1 MGCELLAPAG
11 NFETALAA
19 FEAGADAVYCGL
31 TEFSARAFA
40 DNFSLE
46 DLKNLLRYT
55 QGNRVR
61 LGSDRA
67 DEGSVRR
74 RRVYVTFN
82 TVIDEDNLDAAIE
95 QLARLDEIG
104 PDALIVQD
112 IGVARICRRHFPE
125 LELHASTQLV
135 AHNLEGVLAMKELG
149 FKRVV
154 LARELSLEEIA
165 SIAKRCGDIELE
177 VFVHGALCY
186 SISGLCLF
194 GAMEKGRSGNRGKC
208 PYCCR
213 LPYEDEAGEKTL
225 CFSMKDLR
233 LGEDVRKLAD
243 AGVASLKIEGR
254 MKSALYVASV
264 TRYYR
269 QILGSDRVGLGSDRV
284 GLESDRVGLG
294 SDRVGLGLNR
304 VVLESDRVGLGSDR
318 VGLGSNRVGLGS
330 DRVGLGSNRVGAK
343 VTVADLETVF
353 SRRTT
358 KLYFDGRTGT
368 ASARQQEGGRL
379 SDGVID
385 SASLGHLGAEIGV
398 VKRVTKDREGRSW
411 LRFHTARGLEKHDGL
426 QFEAMVDGRHVGMAV
441 VEMRQAISRRPVF
454 EVNAGTDV
462 EVLLPQDATSA
473 NDLTKILKPGMKIYC
488 SMSNAVK
495 RMFPTPSFRPSDYE
509 GGTTIDVEVKLRG
522 DGVFADAREDN
533 KRTTA
538 SASAAATASASAAA
552 SAGSSASASAG
563 ARVAASAGA
572 GARVAAS
579 AGARVEIACE
589 LQPAKNPEKT
599 VEGVRKAFAKLG
611 GSDYRL
617 GRLRVDDPEKLF
629 APMSVLNDLRRDLVE
644 RLDEAREKARREKA
658 GAAIE
663 EEENAAVAVKAVRRV
678 KVRVGQPV
686 PPGEWDEVVVA
697 IGSLG
702 SDRVDLGSLGA
713 LGADRVDLGAVG
725 PKIRLAQPVWTAE
738 PEFNRL
744 RVTVKGLLRK
754 GFDKW
759 EASDLATLR
768 MLRSLGVTDITADW
782 TLYAFNSRALAELS
796 GMGVRRFVASPENN
810 RENLQYLAESGYD
823 VEFLT
828 QQSTPLFVSLTAP
841 AARPEELAVFQR
853 DGLWVT
859 TKPVPR
865 TFETPDGVSTR
876 VDLSWDP
883 E

>member
-1 MGCELLAPAG
+1 MSDSVELLAPAG

-46 DLKNLLRYT
+46 DLKNLLRYAHGRAQT
-55 QGNRVR
+55 PAAPQSSRNAESFGPDCGAHGVR
-61 LGSDRA
+61 PLP
-67 DEGSVRR
+67 

-82 TVIDEDNLDAAIE
+82 TVIDEDNLEAAIE
-95 QLARLDEIG
+95 QLARLDEAK

-112 IGVARICRRHFPE
+112 IGVARICRKYFPG

-135 AHNLEGVLAMKELG
+135 AHNLEGVLAMKDLG

-154 LARELSLEEIA
+154 LARELSLEEIT
-165 SIAKRCGDIELE
+165 SIAKRCGDMELE
-177 VFVHGALCY
+177 VFIHGALCY

-213 LPYEDEAGEKTL
+213 QQFDSSYP
-225 CFSMKDLR
+225 FSMKDLR

-269 QILGSDRVGLGSDRV
+269 DILNTEAQRHRGG
-284 GLESDRVGLG
+284 
-294 SDRVGLGLNR
+294 
-304 VVLESDRVGLGSDR
+304 
-318 VGLGSNRVGLGS
+318 
-330 DRVGLGSNRVGAK
+330 

-358 KLYFDGRTGT
+358 KLYFEGRPTNSQQLT
-368 ASARQQEGGRL
+368 ANS
-379 SDGVID
+379 SSPID
-385 SASLGHLGAEIGV
+385 SESLGHLGAEIGV
-398 VKRVTKDREGRSW
+398 VKRVTKDREGLSW
-411 LRFHTARGLEKHDGL
+411 LRFHTSRGLEKHDGL
-426 QFEAMVDGRHVGMAV
+426 QFEAMVDGKHVGMGV

-454 EVNAGTDV
+454 EVNAGVDV
-462 EVLLPQDATSA
+462 EVLLPQNA
-473 NDLTKILKPGMKIYC
+473 NDRESGESTRNDLAKVLKPGMKIYC

-509 GGTTIDVEVKLRG
+509 GGTEIDVEVTLC
-522 DGVFADAREDN
+522 AD
-533 KRTTA
+533 KML
-538 SASAAATASASAAA
+538 ATSFLSRKEGTEGAQ
-552 SAGSSASASAG
+552 GSVE
-563 ARVAASAGA
+563 VAC
-572 GARVAAS
+572 RL
-579 AGARVEIACE
+579 EK
-589 LQPAKNPEKT
+589 AKNPEKT
-599 VEGVRKAFAKLG
+599 FEGVRKAFSKLG

-617 GRLRVDDPEKLF
+617 GKLTVVDSEKLF

-644 RLDEAREKARREKA
+644 RLDEARERLRREK
-658 GAAIE
+658 I
-663 EEENAAVAVKAVRRV
+663 VKACGENDVCANGQDARSTRRRV
-678 KVRVGQPV
+678 KIRMGQTIPS
-686 PPGEWDEVVVA
+686 GAWDEVVVA
-697 IGSLG
+697 INSS
-702 SDRVDLGSLGA
+702 SDESQISNFRSHINLKSHGNSESQISDV
-713 LGADRVDLGAVG
+713 
-725 PKIRLAQPVWTAE
+725 RLALPVWTAE
-738 PEFNRL
+738 PEFNKL
-744 RVTVKGLLRK
+744 RSAVKRFLRE
-754 GFDKW
+754 GYEKW

-768 MLRSLGVTDITADW
+768 MLKQLGVTDITADW

-796 GMGVRRFVASPENN
+796 EMGVKRFVASPENN

-828 QQSTPLFVSLTAP
+828 QQSTPLFVSLTQP
-841 AARPEELAVFQR
+841 AAGRGGETHHSSDRFATASPVDIPPQLKELAVFQR

-859 TKPVPR
+859 TKRTPR
-865 TFETPDGVSTR
+865 TFETPEGVSTR
-876 VDLSWDP
+876 LDLSWDP

>member
-1 MGCELLAPAG
+1 MDCELLAPAG

-40 DNFSLE
+40 DNFGIE
-46 DLKNLLRYT
+46 ELKNLLRYCR
-55 QGNRVR
+55 G
-61 LGSDRA
+61 DRKK
-67 DEGSVRR
+67 
-74 RRVYVTFN
+74 VYVTFN
-82 TVIDEDNLDAAIE
+82 TVIDEDNLEAAIE
-95 QLARLDEIG
+95 QLARLDEAR

-112 IGVARICRRHFPE
+112 IGVARICRKHFPG

-135 AHNLEGVLAMKELG
+135 AHNLEGVLAMKDLG

-165 SIAKRCGDIELE
+165 SIAKRCGDVELE
-177 VFVHGALCY
+177 VFIHGALCY

-213 LPYEDEAGEKTL
+213 LPYEDESGKKTL

-269 QILGSDRVGLGSDRV
+269 EILD
-284 GLESDRVGLG
+284 
-294 SDRVGLGLNR
+294 
-304 VVLESDRVGLGSDR
+304 
-318 VGLGSNRVGLGS
+318 SNRELS
-330 DRVGLGSNRVGAK
+330 TAADRRRRLS
-343 VTVADLETVF
+343 VADLETVF

-358 KLYFDGRTGT
+358 KLYFEGRGKT
-368 ASARQQEGGRL
+368 ASVRQQG
-379 SDGVID
+379 GVID
-385 SASLGHLGAEIGV
+385 SESLGHLGAEIGV
-398 VKRVTKDREGRSW
+398 VKRVTKDREGLSW

-426 QFEAMVDGRHVGMAV
+426 QFEAMTDEGRHLGMGI

-454 EVNAGTDV
+454 EVNAGVDV
-462 EVLLPQDATSA
+462 EVLLGNHRITESSNHRIDGDPDLAT
-473 NDLTKILKPGMKIYC
+473 ILKPGMKIYC

-509 GGTTIDVEVKLRG
+509 GGTEIDVEVKLAPGSIAVDCNRG
-522 DGVFADAREDN
+522 LSV
-533 KRTTA
+533 
-538 SASAAATASASAAA
+538 S
-552 SAGSSASASAG
+552 
-563 ARVAASAGA
+563 
-572 GARVAAS
+572 
-579 AGARVEIACE
+579 IACE

-599 VEGVRKAFAKLG
+599 EEGVRKAFSKLG

-617 GRLRVDDPEKLF
+617 GKLTVSDPEKLF
-629 APMSVLNDLRRDLVE
+629 APMSLLNDLRRDLVE
-644 RLDEAREKARREKA
+644 KLDEAREKTRREKI
-658 GAAIE
+658 GSAIADDGGGIE
-663 EEENAAVAVKAVRRV
+663 AERIPLLHSERRV
-678 KVRVGQPV
+678 KIRAGQKV
-686 PPGEWDEVVVA
+686 PAGEWDEVIVGINADFNFVNDGKS
-697 IGSLG
+697 IIESGESVRLG
-702 SDRVDLGSLGA
+702 L
-713 LGADRVDLGAVG
+713 
-725 PKIRLAQPVWTAE
+725 PVYTSE
-738 PEFNRL
+738 PEFNKL
-744 RVTVKGLLRK
+744 RRTVKRAIRDGQT
-754 GFDKW
+754 KW

-768 MLRSLGVTDITADW
+768 MLRELGVADITADW

-796 GMGVRRFVASPENN
+796 EMGVKRFVASPENG

-823 VEFLT
+823 VEFLA
-828 QQSTPLFVSLTAP
+828 QQSTPLFVSLTEP
-841 AARPEELAVFQR
+841 AGRPEELAVFKR

-859 TKPVPR
+859 TKKTPR
-865 TFETPDGVSTR
+865 TFEAPEGGSTR